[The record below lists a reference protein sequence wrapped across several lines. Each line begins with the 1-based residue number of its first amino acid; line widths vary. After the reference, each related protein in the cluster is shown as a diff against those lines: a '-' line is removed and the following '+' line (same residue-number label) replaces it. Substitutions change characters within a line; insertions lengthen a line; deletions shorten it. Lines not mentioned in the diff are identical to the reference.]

1 MDCNW
6 LDLSICSAGGLTTP
20 QTTKLKGQLH
30 NQDIFL
36 LIDSGANHNFIL
48 QRLVE
53 ELGLKMD
60 QTKPSDHTWTLI
72 IGPHQSQDGP
82 LTNAPATFQCVMNST

>member
-60 QTKPSDHTWTLI
+60 QTKPFFVRL
-72 IGPHQSQDGP
+72 GDGNRKQ
-82 LTNAPATFQCVMNST
+82 THGSCNNVQIRMGDYTMT